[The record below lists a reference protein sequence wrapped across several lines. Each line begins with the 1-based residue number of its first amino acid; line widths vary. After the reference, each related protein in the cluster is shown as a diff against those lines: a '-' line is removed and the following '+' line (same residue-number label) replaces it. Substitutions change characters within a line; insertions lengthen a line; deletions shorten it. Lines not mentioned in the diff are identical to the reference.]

1 MDNNLNFDS
10 EKYFGLGVTAFN
22 FKFQN
27 TQPIRQ
33 RLMLFDASGL
43 NIELVGRGTSAQQ
56 PPFLGI
62 NTAGSSVSPE
72 AMAKSTFSYPLNLK
86 GIIYRVDVGDVQKQ
100 MDRSFLDFSRCAI
113 DGRVKRAGDIQ
124 PNYLRRNWFFQD
136 NLIVM
141 TGDIEVNQNT
151 ALTIDI
157 EKNTTLD
164 LVFLVDSID

>member
-1 MDNNLNFDS
+1 VSMDNNLNFDS

-27 TQPIRQ
+27 TQPVRQ

-43 NIELVGRGTSAQQ
+43 NMEWAQQ
-56 PPFLGI
+56 PPFVGI

-72 AMAKSTFSYPLNLK
+72 TMAKSTFSYPLNLK
-86 GIIYRVDVGDVQKQ
+86 GIIYRVDVGDVQIQ

-113 DGRVKRAGDIQ
+113 DGSVKRAGDIQ